1 MIIKKKTKVIEND
14 YSDNFSK
21 LLNESLNYY
30 KTHKTLNSRRRFPMD
45 PLFSIFPRNSLDFV
59 PNGVSGGDSIFI
71 QNTYE
76 TSNIKELLNR
86 ERFENKNVLIKGVS
100 GIGKSHS
107 IYQIVVEIRNGLFEI
122 KNPNYI
128 ESSKPNNNNN
138 INNNNNNRCVY
149 IPDYGNWFKYEN
161 EREANFLFIF
171 SIFIAYEIN
180 NDKFVTNWW
189 KKDFIKSIKKLS
201 IFSSSTNNSG
211 GGGDGK
217 KRNSKKKSFT
227 FENILLFL
235 KDLSNYNKSKEL
247 NFFIFFDQHTPITK
261 TLINSKKTKFPYNLP
276 EIIQNLIKCDLVV
289 VSISEGKNQPLVNSV
304 NNNNNNQNSWTIFS
318 MNVGFQFNEFLEW
331 RSFYLNKFKNNIS
344 WLNNQYFHS
353 KICYTTNMIPGELNY
368 FISNENKF
376 KNNSKG
382 LFDNYYSNRYREYK
396 EDLEIVFKKLTDEQ
410 KVLFERSMVL
420 LELMLPIDNEKILI
434 LSQFMV
440 KQYLPEEPCFHK
452 KGGYSIIRA
461 KSPIALTILKEKLT
475 DVYQSFLSEFIEKIF
490 SIGFNYYSRDIC
502 FNAAK
507 IYLSNKILDE
517 KDFRL
522 KTIFTDNEEFP
533 KFEYLR
539 INLIRTVHLYDF
551 CFDDSA
557 INWNYSFIMLPHSIT
572 TINNYN
578 NNNNNINNNNN
589 FNFIHNNKDIE
600 FYIWDAVYLRFFIV
614 QNTLKLN
621 SERDTF
627 KTLAN
632 KSIWSEI
639 LKNKEYNENDTVH
652 YLYIGPETLSSITYN
667 YITSFEHISETFPL
681 FAKISNEWMEIQ

>member
-1 MIIKKKTKVIEND
+1 MIIKKKTKVIGENE
-14 YSDNFSK
+14 NNIEK
-21 LLNESLNYY
+21 ILNESLNYY

-59 PNGVSGGDSIFI
+59 SNGISGGDYIFI
-71 QNTYE
+71 QNTSE

-100 GIGKSHS
+100 GIGKSYS
-107 IYQIVVEIRNGLFEI
+107 IYQIVSEIRNGLFEI
-122 KNPNYI
+122 ESSNYI
-128 ESSKPNNNNN
+128 ESKKPNNNN
-138 INNNNNNRCVY
+138 INNNNRCVY

-180 NDKFVTNWW
+180 NDKFVSNWW
-189 KKDFIKSIKKLS
+189 KKDFIKSI
-201 IFSSSTNNSG
+201 NSG
-211 GGGDGK
+211 GGGK

-235 KDLSNYNKSKEL
+235 KDLSIYNKSKEL
-247 NFFIFFDQHTPITK
+247 NFFIFFDQHTLITT

-289 VSISEGKNQPLVNSV
+289 VSISEGKNQPLVNFV
-304 NNNNNNQNSWTIFS
+304 NNNNQNLWTIYS

-331 RSFYLNKFKNNIS
+331 RSFNLNKFKNNIS
-344 WLNNQYFHS
+344 WLNNLYFQS

-368 FISNENKF
+368 FISCENKF
-376 KNNSKG
+376 KNNCKG

-396 EDLEIVFKKLTDEQ
+396 GDLEIVFKKLTNEQ
-410 KVLFERSMVL
+410 KVLFERSMAL

-440 KQYLPEEPCFHK
+440 TQYLPEEPCFHK

-461 KSPIALTILKEKLT
+461 KSPIALTVLKEKLG
-475 DVYQSFLSEFIEKIF
+475 DAYQSFLNEFIEKIF

-507 IYLSNKILDE
+507 SYLSNKILDE
-517 KDFRL
+517 KDFNL
-522 KTIFTDNEEFP
+522 KTIFTANEFEFP
-533 KFEYLR
+533 KIEHLR

-551 CFDDSA
+551 CFDDNA
-557 INWNYSFIMLPHSIT
+557 IDWNYSFIMLPHSIT
-572 TINNYN
+572 TINNYS
-578 NNNNNINNNNN
+578 NNNNIKNININNYINNNCYN
-589 FNFIHNNKDIE
+589 FLQNNKDIE

-614 QNTLKLN
+614 QITLKLN

-627 KTLAN
+627 KTHAN

-639 LKNKEYNENDTVH
+639 FTRKEYNENDTVH
-652 YLYIGPETLSSITYN
+652 YLYIGPETLGSITYN
-667 YITSFEHISETFPL
+667 YISSFEHISETFPL
-681 FAKISNEWMEIQ
+681 FTKFSDEWMEIQ